1 LFLYIETLVPIT
13 LNGWK
18 QGSTLL
24 SENFAGRTSDAI
36 RRKFNALVRAKP
48 STGDPD
54 CPWMVRTT
62 KKLLAGIR
70 KKCELETESDF
81 EIQDSESED
90 DNLLEPKATGTDSGI
105 VNENVEAI
113 VIDNNQEN
121 DKSTGNGKIDLD
133 KSDLSVRKKCTSS
146 KRKELPKVSRIL
158 HFNDMPF
165 TPLDRLKD
173 LQEH

>member
-1 LFLYIETLVPIT
+1 MVSRCNLKGTSRGSGFSEAELAELFLYIE
-13 LNGWK
+13 GK

-24 SENFAGRTSDAI
+24 SDNFTGRTSDAI

-70 KKCELETESDF
+70 KKRELETESDF
-81 EIQDSESED
+81 EIQDFESED
-90 DNLLEPKATGTDSGI
+90 DNLLEPKATGTGSGI

-121 DKSTGNGKIDLD
+121 DKSTGDGKIDLD
-133 KSDLSVRKKCTSS
+133 KSDLSVRKKMYT
-146 KRKELPKVSRIL
+146 K
-158 HFNDMPF
+158 
-165 TPLDRLKD
+165 
-173 LQEH
+173 